1 MSRKKARRR
10 SIPRQVRDDVA
21 SRGLTGQVGAF
32 PGARVAL
39 AREVRVGEL
48 GWVLSPPRRRISEG
62 EGGPEGRE
70 KGCRVL
76 GKNVSRS
83 KAEGLDLG
91 RV

>member
-39 AREVRVGEL
+39 AREVGVGEL
-48 GWVLSPPRRRISEG
+48 GWVLSPNKQNEQNKKISLQDAHQCVSSVERNKSPRD
-62 EGGPEGRE
+62 RE
-70 KGCRVL
+70 
-76 GKNVSRS
+76 
-83 KAEGLDLG
+83 A
-91 RV
+91 

>member
-39 AREVRVGEL
+39 AREVGVGEL

-62 EGGPEGRE
+62 KEAPKEGKKGMSSFRKECLPFEG
-70 KGCRVL
+70 
-76 GKNVSRS
+76 
-83 KAEGLDLG
+83 
-91 RV
+91 